1 MRKGKNTMIITIG
14 ISCFLLVLIIFMQ
27 FKVVYQTDITSI
39 DTMREEDLKNELA
52 NWKVKYESSEEKYQE
67 ILETLTKYK
76 QEASSNSETRK
87 NLEVELENSKL
98 LLGLTDVEGPG
109 IKIILKDPD
118 SIDEEENQQTVS
130 ADELMLIVNYLKDA
144 GAEAISINDQR
155 VVNTTDIVRITDTYI
170 KMNSERISPP
180 FEIRAIGDGE
190 YLKSTLIGIGY
201 VDKIKS
207 YGQNIQ
213 ITEENRITIKK
224 YNGKMEIKYIEEMEK

>member
-1 MRKGKNTMIITIG
+1 M
-14 ISCFLLVLIIFMQ
+14 
-27 FKVVYQTDITSI
+27 
-39 DTMREEDLKNELA
+39 
-52 NWKVKYESSEEKYQE
+52 
-67 ILETLTKYK
+67 
-76 QEASSNSETRK
+76 
-87 NLEVELENSKL
+87 
-98 LLGLTDVEGPG
+98 GLTDVEGPG

-213 ITEENRITIKK
+213 RTEENRITIKK

>member
-180 FEIRAIGDGE
+180 F
-190 YLKSTLIGIGY
+190 
-201 VDKIKS
+201 
-207 YGQNIQ
+207 
-213 ITEENRITIKK
+213 
-224 YNGKMEIKYIEEMEK
+224 